1 MTQVKRVL
9 VIAFTD
15 LARDPR
21 VKRQIEFLK
30 DEYEIIAVGTG
41 SPGIESIDFISC
53 LPDVTPSKFRKLR
66 NGVNLLLS
74 RFEEYYWDRDYVQLS
89 LENAQ
94 GLNPDII
101 IANDIDTLPLAI
113 KLGRGAKVILD
124 AHEYAPREFEDS
136 LKWRFLYQRYKEYLC
151 SKYIPQTTAVLTV
164 GPEIAREYKK
174 NYKVD
179 PVVITNALNF
189 HKIEPKATNP
199 DKIRMIFHG
208 GANSSRKL
216 ENMIEVMNY
225 ADERFYLDFMLNGSS
240 HCIKRLTHLAKGNAR
255 IRFLPTVPMEEV
267 SSFISS
273 YDIGLYLLEP
283 NSFNNLMA
291 LPNKFFEFIQARLA
305 IAVGPS
311 PEMAS
316 LVKEY
321 DCGIVSEDFRPLTL
335 AQKLNELSHEK
346 IDYFKTQTHKFAS
359 IACAEVNEGIFL
371 DLIKKL

>member
-1 MTQVKRVL
+1 MKRIL
-9 VIAFTD
+9 LIAFTD

-21 VKRQIEFLK
+21 VKRQIAFLK
-30 DEYEIIAVGTG
+30 DEYEIFALGTG
-41 SPGIESIDFISC
+41 SPGIENVNFICC
-53 LPDVTPSKFRKLR
+53 LPEATPTKFRKLL
-66 NGVNLLLS
+66 NGVKLLES
-74 RFEEYYWDRDYVQLS
+74 RFEEYYWSRDYVRLS
-89 LENAQ
+89 LEKAQ

-101 IANDIDTLPLAI
+101 IANDIDTLPLAM
-113 KLGRGAKVILD
+113 KLSRGAKVILD
-124 AHEYAPREFEDS
+124 AHEYAPKEFEDS
-136 LKWRFLYQRYKEYLC
+136 LKWRLLYQRYKEYLC
-151 SKYIPQTTAVLTV
+151 SEYIPQATAVLTV
-164 GPEIAREYKK
+164 GPEIAREYNK

-179 PVVITNALNF
+179 PVVITNAPNY
-189 HKIEPKATNP
+189 HNIQPRTTNP

-225 ADERFYLDFMLNGSS
+225 VDERFYLDFMLNGSS
-240 HCIKRLTHLAKGNAR
+240 RYIRRLRHLAKGNAR

-267 SSFISS
+267 SRFISQ

-305 IAVGPS
+305 IAIGPS

-335 AQKLNELSHEK
+335 ARKLNELSVEK
-346 IDYFKTQTHKFAS
+346 IDYFKTQTDKFAS
-359 IACAEVNEGIFL
+359 IACAEVNKGIFL
-371 DLIKKL
+371 DYVKKYN